1 MPSINE
7 LKWQSLTA
15 SINNI
20 KSPNQHIHNTLYSTH
35 EPKSTEDIEL
45 SVLDKARETAPFVRK
60 NSEAIMVSGH
70 TTTFQ
75 TVSAPNIRIK
85 RAFTPSELLFG
96 RKPNTVIFVPSGQ
109 QTSAIRRHIQTDLQV
124 MADLIT
130 NAQELMC
137 CQTLQGQISYQA
149 TTQDSFTI
157 TFPRSGTHNITLST
171 FWDDAD
177 PTTPRPAAN
186 VHTVKRLINDAV
198 GLSVTDCYL
207 GLEAAQAFLEL
218 AESGNI
224 KLLGQDAMNIA
235 AGSLSMNN
243 QFNQDGV
250 IFLGV
255 FAGVRFWE
263 YSRTVSV
270 NGVATN
276 LIRSKYA
283 EFVARTPAAQ
293 FVEYFGAIP
302 DMEALQGRLF
312 QGERFS
318 KSWLEKD
325 PSAQI
330 HLTHTRPLPVPR
342 RPNATVSMKV
352 VSG

>member
-1 MPSINE
+1 MSSIDE

-15 SINNI
+15 AINEI
-20 KSPNQHIHNTLYSTH
+20 KSPNQHINRTVYSNH
-35 EPKSTEDIEL
+35 DPKNTEDIEL
-45 SVLDKARETAPFVRK
+45 AVLNKARETAPFVRK

-70 TTTFQ
+70 SETFQ
-75 TVSAPNIRIK
+75 TVTAPNMRIK
-85 RAFTPSELLFG
+85 RPFTPSELLFG
-96 RKPNTVIFVPSGQ
+96 RRPGTVIFIPTGQ
-109 QTSAIRRHIQTDLQV
+109 QTSAIRQHIQRDLQV

-130 NAQELMC
+130 NSQELLAT
-137 CQTLQGQISYQA
+137 QTLQAQISYSESA
-149 TTQDSFTI
+149 QDAFTI
-157 TFPRSGTHNITLST
+157 TFPRLGTHNITLTT

-177 PTTPRPAAN
+177 PTLPRPGAD

-198 GLSVTDCYL
+198 GLSVTDVYL
-207 GLEAAQAFLEL
+207 GLEASQAFLEL

-224 KLLGQDAMNIA
+224 KLLGRDTSEIDAGNLTFT
-235 AGSLSMNN
+235 S

-250 IFLGV
+250 IFLGN

-270 NGVATN
+270 NGVATS
-276 LIRSKYA
+276 LIRSKFA
-283 EFVARTPAAQ
+283 EFIANVPAAQ
-293 FVEYFGAIP
+293 FVQYFGAIP
-302 DMEALQGRLF
+302 DMKALQGRLF

-318 KSWLEKD
+318 KSWMNED

-330 HLTHTRPLPVPR
+330 FLTHSRPLPIPR
-342 RPNATVSMKV
+342 RPNATISMKV